1 LRRTNPCGQPFSRD
15 FQDKRL
21 AAKHL
26 ILFFITRFK
35 IINQTQRRAVV
46 STDFIGQ

>member
-21 AAKHL
+21 AANFAPL
-26 ILFFITRFK
+26 K
-35 IINQTQRRAVV
+35 IMAKNVGAISLA
-46 STDFIGQ
+46 